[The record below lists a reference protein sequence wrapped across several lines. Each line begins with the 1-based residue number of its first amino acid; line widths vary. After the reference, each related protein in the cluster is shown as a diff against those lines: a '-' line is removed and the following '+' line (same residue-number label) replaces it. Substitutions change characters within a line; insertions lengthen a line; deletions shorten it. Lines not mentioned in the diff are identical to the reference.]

1 MDGPGAAISSFLDIP
16 VSPHF
21 HSPWL
26 SSSVASF
33 WNQRWDLAAGNAL
46 RALVYEPCM
55 EGSLVCKNGRKMLGK
70 VGSSEERINQ
80 KQQYDNFKG
89 KLEVER
95 LHDTERVGSDHR
107 ELRQGERLFH
117 RHHREV
123 DQGANTS
130 SRGAESD
137 VREAMLLKSSI
148 QRPRRQFIAL
158 SASFITSGIIH
169 EIMHWYFTGT
179 RSGPRWPWLCFFLL
193 QIPIIVVERVVLRM
207 LRRKQIVIPK
217 FVLITYTV
225 CTVAYLTSKF
235 FWPPVEE
242 PPFILQRTIKSA
254 DDMLRALLW
263 HQNLEF

>member
-70 VGSSEERINQ
+70 VGSGEERINQ
-80 KQQYDNFKG
+80 KQQYDISIG

-95 LHDTERVGSDHR
+95 LHDTKRAGSDHQ
-107 ELRQGERLFH
+107 EDRLFH
-117 RHHREV
+117 RRHREV
-123 DQGANTS
+123 DQGAHTS
-130 SRGAESD
+130 SRQAESD
-137 VREAMLLKSSI
+137 LRDAMLLKSPII

-179 RSGPRWPWLCFFLL
+179 RSGPRWPWMCFFLL
-193 QIPIIVVERVVLRM
+193 QIPIIVVERLVLGL
-207 LRRKQIVIPK
+207 LRQKQIVVPK
-217 FVLITYTV
+217 FVLISYTV

-235 FWPPVEE
+235 FWAPVEE

-254 DDMLRALLW
+254 DDMLRAILW
-263 HQNLEF
+263 HQKS